1 MTQIIHSHGKML
13 FSWRKIWL
21 SKCLWCA
28 VHVWLFFTS
37 KGKALCFARVNKSL
51 ARCLFVIC
59 RKRSE
64 HLVEKNYLWGYLNFE
79 PGFELGFEPGSEP
92 GSELGSEPG
101 SEWGSEPGFEPG
113 FKTDPGSTPLR
124 TQTVSRHKFSPPF
137 WSCDLFFLYVKIEES
152 RGERLQIASLSLNGP
167 FVCCLVF
174 QLCSKK
180 VIKCFTLFQTKVNS
194 KKLARSR

>member
-1 MTQIIHSHGKML
+1 MIYLHFLQCFLG
-13 FSWRKIWL
+13 
-21 SKCLWCA
+21 
-28 VHVWLFFTS
+28 FTCS
-37 KGKALCFARVNKSL
+37 ASVASSGSPGRQ
-51 ARCLFVIC
+51 R
-59 RKRSE
+59 
-64 HLVEKNYLWGYLNFE
+64 GYLSFEPGFELGFEPGSE

-101 SEWGSEPGFEPG
+101 SEWGSEPGF
-113 FKTDPGSTPLR
+113 KTEPGSTPLR

-137 WSCDLFFLYVKIEES
+137 WSRDLFFLYVKIEES

-167 FVCCLVF
+167 FVCCLVL

-180 VIKCFTLFQTKVNS
+180 VIKCFSLFQTKVNS